1 MLDEFSRSRL
11 LLGRRAMEKLWHS
24 RVVVFGLGGVGGHAV
39 DALARTGI
47 GSFVLV
53 DADTVSLTN
62 INRQLIADHTT
73 VGKRKTD
80 VMQEHIA
87 RIHPEIKVEV
97 HPDFI
102 LPGVEMPYLDSCDY
116 IVDAIDTVSAKL
128 YLAEEGFRRGIPVIS
143 SMGAG
148 NKLDPTRFRVA
159 DIYETSVCPLCRVM
173 RRELRKRGIPS
184 MKVVYSTEEPV
195 PREENAELEAES
207 QKRSTPGSVAFVPSV
222 AGLILA
228 SQVIRE
234 LTEGL
239 RPAAR

>member
-1 MLDEFSRSRL
+1 
-11 LLGRRAMEKLWHS
+11 MEKLWHS

-128 YLAEEGFRRGIPVIS
+128 ALA
-143 SMGAG
+143 
-148 NKLDPTRFRVA
+148 
-159 DIYETSVCPLCRVM
+159 
-173 RRELRKRGIPS
+173 
-184 MKVVYSTEEPV
+184 VY
-195 PREENAELEAES
+195 A
-207 QKRSTPGSVAFVPSV
+207 
-222 AGLILA
+222 
-228 SQVIRE
+228 
-234 LTEGL
+234 
-239 RPAAR
+239 